1 MERKDCQQPDT
12 NLYHSEVVNI
22 HHYLFLSTIVMQF
35 LTFTVKVSG
44 NCEMWKSSFLVQSL
58 QLLPKASWR
67 KQVRE
72 MKNGGSKSVTVGF
85 HGQGEVYSFLSNHR
99 YPPMKDGMI
108 LTIREAAKELE
119 A

>member
-1 MERKDCQQPDT
+1 
-12 NLYHSEVVNI
+12 
-22 HHYLFLSTIVMQF
+22 
-35 LTFTVKVSG
+35 
-44 NCEMWKSSFLVQSL
+44 
-58 QLLPKASWR
+58 
-67 KQVRE
+67 

-108 LTIREAAKELE
+108 LSIREAAKEFE